1 MGQLAKKTA
10 TKTIKAA
17 APQDDFKALLKSQW
31 GRIQAVIPSGTD
43 PDRLFQLAVSAYNT
57 TPKLAECSK
66 VSMLSCVMK
75 CASLGLEPS
84 AVDGL
89 GRAYILPYWN
99 KKTGRNEAQV
109 IIGYK
114 GMLEL
119 ARRSGQIKSIHAQ
132 AVYEGDSYEHWEDE
146 TGQHFRF
153 VSNDVEHTPDKLTD
167 VYMTAHLKDGGFVFE
182 TMTKREIDSVRDRS
196 KAKSY
201 GPWVTDYEAMALKTV
216 IRRSFRYLPVS
227 TQAKEAAV
235 SDETTPDYS
244 ATLDPIITTGPEP
257 SESDAVEPDVD
268 DAETDGETHQQ
279 ERDGGSDVIK
289 PSPVVSHDKGSE

>member
-1 MGQLAKKTA
+1 M
-10 TKTIKAA
+10 
-17 APQDDFKALLKSQW
+17 
-31 GRIQAVIPSGTD
+31 R
-43 PDRLFQLAVSAYNT
+43 
-57 TPKLAECSK
+57 KLTEHI
-66 VSMLSCVMK
+66 
-75 CASLGLEPS
+75 
-84 AVDGL
+84 VDTHG
-89 GRAYILPYWN
+89 GI
-99 KKTGRNEAQV
+99 
-109 IIGYK
+109 
-114 GMLEL
+114 
-119 ARRSGQIKSIHAQ
+119 
-132 AVYEGDSYEHWEDE
+132 EHWEDE

-244 ATLDPIITTGPEP
+244 ATLDPIISTDVET
-257 SESDAVEPDVD
+257 SSDSDAVEPEIEDT
-268 DAETDGETHQQ
+268 ETSHEQQQ
-279 ERDGGSDVIK
+279 EREGGSDVIK
-289 PSPVVSHDKGSE
+289 PSPVVSHAKDGE